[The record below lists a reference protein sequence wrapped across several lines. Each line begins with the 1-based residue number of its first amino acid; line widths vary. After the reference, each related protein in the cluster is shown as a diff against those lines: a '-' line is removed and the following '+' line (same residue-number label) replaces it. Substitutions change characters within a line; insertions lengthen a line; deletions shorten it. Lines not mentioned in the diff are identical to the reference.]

1 MIPPTVGQIPPE
13 FSLYAAIFGVF
24 VTVFIYSFLWKE
36 NPLSRAVEHLFIGLA
51 AVYTLAAMYDAAA
64 TVAYW
69 GTGRIVE
76 GNLIWIIPILISL
89 MYFFFFSKK
98 YFYLYRYP
106 VSIVAGIMAGMM
118 ICGMIQSNFLAQ
130 IQSTVRDLP
139 LVGAGTWEG
148 WPPPG
153 LNSII
158 IIIGV
163 ITALTF
169 FFFTWEHK
177 GALGVSAK
185 IGRYFLMATFGA
197 AYGGTV
203 MARISLVIGRLRFLY
218 ETSYQDWFWAWYL
231 IPIAVLC
238 VIIVALWERTRPKP
252 PPPAPVTAK
261 PAPAEALPPKP
272 TEEETAKPASPAT
285 KPAAAKPTRKRKSNG

>member
-1 MIPPTVGQIPPE
+1 MIPPVGDIPAD

-24 VTVFIYSFLWKE
+24 ATIFIYSFLWKE

-51 AVYTLAAMYDAAA
+51 AVYTLAFMYDAAVS
-64 TVAYW
+64 VAFW
-69 GTGRIVE
+69 GSVEEPKMAE
-76 GNLIWIIPILISL
+76 GNIIWILPILISL
-89 MYFFFFSKK
+89 MYFFFFTKK

-106 VSIVAGIMAGMM
+106 VAIVAGIMAGMM
-118 ICGMIQSNFLAQ
+118 ICGMIQSNFVAQ
-130 IQSTVRDLP
+130 IQGTVTLP
-139 LVGAGTWEG
+139 LVGETPEGKPVWGG

-163 ITALTF
+163 ITVLTF

-177 GALGVSAK
+177 GPLGVSTK

-197 AYGGTV
+197 GYGGTV
-203 MARISLVIGRLRFLY
+203 MARISLLIGRLRFLY

-231 IPIAVLC
+231 IPIAIIC
-238 VIIVALWERTRPKP
+238 VIIVALWERSRPKSTP
-252 PPPAPVTAK
+252 PMTSPAKPTSTEVPPSKPSEEPAAK
-261 PAPAEALPPKP
+261 PAPA
-272 TEEETAKPASPAT
+272 KPA
-285 KPAAAKPTRKRKSNG
+285 RKRKSEG

>member
-1 MIPPTVGQIPPE
+1 MIPPVGAIPPE
-13 FSLYAAIFGVF
+13 LSLYAAIFGVF
-24 VTVFIYSFLWKE
+24 ATIFIYSFLWKE

-51 AVYTLAAMYDAAA
+51 AVFTLAAMYDAAA

-106 VSIVAGIMAGMM
+106 VAIVAGIMAGMM

-130 IQSTVRDLP
+130 IQSTVTLP
-139 LVGAGTWEG
+139 LVGTMPDGTPVWGG

-153 LNSII
+153 LNNII
-158 IIIGV
+158 IIIGI

-203 MARISLVIGRLRFLY
+203 MARISLLTGRLRFLY

-231 IPIAVLC
+231 VPIAVLC
-238 VIIVALWERTRPKP
+238 VIIVALWERSRPKP
-252 PPPAPVTAK
+252 PPPSPATSK
-261 PAPAEALPPKP
+261 TAPAEAPPSKP
-272 TEEETAKPASPAT
+272 SEEPAT
-285 KPAAAKPTRKRKSNG
+285 KPAAAKPSRKRKSEA

>member
-1 MIPPTVGQIPPE
+1 MIPPVGFVPPE

-24 VTVFIYSFLWKE
+24 ATIFIYSFLWKE

-118 ICGMIQSNFLAQ
+118 ICGMIQSNFLVQ
-130 IQSTVRDLP
+130 IQSTVTLP
-139 LVGAGTWEG
+139 LVGPNDWTG

-153 LNSII
+153 LDSIVI
-158 IIIGV
+158 IVGV
-163 ITALTF
+163 ITALSF

-177 GALGVSAK
+177 GVLGISTK

-197 AYGGTV
+197 AYGSTV
-203 MARISLVIGRLRFLY
+203 MARISLFIGRLTFLY
-218 ETSYQDWFWAWYL
+218 TTNYDWFWAWYL
-231 IPIAVLC
+231 VPIAVLC
-238 VIIVALWERTRPKP
+238 VIIVALWERSRPKP
-252 PPPAPVTAK
+252 PPSATVTAK
-261 PAPAEALPPKP
+261 PAPAEAPPSRPSEKP
-272 TEEETAKPASPAT
+272 TPAPETKPATAKPA
-285 KPAAAKPTRKRKSNG
+285 RKRKSEG

>member
-1 MIPPTVGQIPPE
+1 MIPPVGQIPPE
-13 FSLYAAIFGVF
+13 LGLYATIFGVF
-24 VTVFIYSFLWKE
+24 ATIFIYSFLWKE

-51 AVYTLAAMYDAAA
+51 AVYTLAAMYEAAA

-76 GNLIWIIPILISL
+76 GNLIWVIPILISL

-130 IQSTVRDLP
+130 IQDTVTLP
-139 LVGAGTWEG
+139 LVGTGVWEG

-153 LNSII
+153 LDSII

-177 GALGVSAK
+177 GPLGVSAK

-203 MARISLVIGRLRFLY
+203 MARISLFLGRLTFLY
-218 ETSYQDWFWAWYL
+218 QASYPSPPETPWFWAWYL

-261 PAPAEALPPKP
+261 PAPAEAPPPKP
-272 TEEETAKPASPAT
+272 SEEPAAKPAAP
-285 KPAAAKPTRKRKSNG
+285 KPARKRKSEG

>member
-1 MIPPTVGQIPPE
+1 
-13 FSLYAAIFGVF
+13 
-24 VTVFIYSFLWKE
+24 
-36 NPLSRAVEHLFIGLA
+36 
-51 AVYTLAAMYDAAA
+51 
-64 TVAYW
+64 
-69 GTGRIVE
+69 
-76 GNLIWIIPILISL
+76 

-130 IQSTVRDLP
+130 IQSTATLP
-139 LVGAGTWEG
+139 LVGEMPDGTPVWGG

-158 IIIGV
+158 V
-163 ITALTF
+163 IVGIVTALTF
-169 FFFTWEHK
+169 FFFTFEHK
-177 GALGVSAK
+177 GPLGVSTK

-203 MARISLVIGRLRFLY
+203 MARISLFVGRLRFLY

-231 IPIAVLC
+231 VPIAVLC
-238 VIIVALWERTRPKP
+238 VIIVALWERSRPKSP
-252 PPPAPVTAK
+252 PSTSIAAK
-261 PAPAEALPPKP
+261 PAPAEAPPSKP
-272 TEEETAKPASPAT
+272 SAPPEEPTTKPSSAKPA
-285 KPAAAKPTRKRKSNG
+285 RKRKSEE

>member
-1 MIPPTVGQIPPE
+1 MIPPE
-13 FSLYAAIFGVF
+13 LDLFAAVFGVF
-24 VTVFIYSFLWKE
+24 ATIFIYSFLWKE

-51 AVYTLAAMYDAAA
+51 AVFTLAFMYDAAL
-64 TVAYW
+64 TQGVW
-69 GTGRIVE
+69 GTARLAE
-76 GNLIWIIPILISL
+76 GNIIWLIPILISL

-118 ICGMIQSNFLAQ
+118 ITGMIQSNFLVQ
-130 IQSTVRDLP
+130 IQSTAQLP
-139 LVGAGTWEG
+139 LVGAGVWEG

-153 LNSII
+153 LDSII

-163 ITALTF
+163 ITALSF

-177 GALGVSAK
+177 GILGVSTK

-203 MARISLVIGRLRFLY
+203 MARMSLFIGRLRFLY
-218 ETSYQDWFWAWYL
+218 ETSYSDWFWAWYL
-231 IPIAVLC
+231 VPIAFLC
-238 VIIVALWERTRPKP
+238 VVGVALWQRSKP
-252 PPPAPVTAK
+252 Q
-261 PAPAEALPPKP
+261 AE
-272 TEEETAKPASPAT
+272 
-285 KPAAAKPTRKRKSNG
+285 G